1 MAPCQ
6 DHSMDPLIRLQSVA
20 KRYRSAHSFVT
31 VLENFDFAV
40 ERGEFLA
47 VMGPSGAGKTTLL
60 NLIGGLDRPDGGKVM
75 VADTWLDHL
84 DQHALTRWRAGHIGF
99 VFQSHYLM
107 PMLTAAG
114 NVELP
119 LMLSHLPRKARR
131 EKVAAALA
139 RVALVDRAG
148 HWPGQLSGGQQQ
160 RVGIARALIAGAPI
174 LLCDEPTAGLD
185 RVAAD
190 SVLGLLRELSAEDR
204 TVVMVTHDPLA
215 AAFAHRRFELQAP
228 A

>member
-1 MAPCQ
+1 MEPF
-6 DHSMDPLIRLQSVA
+6 IRLQSVA

-40 ERGEFLA
+40 ERGEFLT
-47 VMGPSGAGKTTLL
+47 VMGPSGTGKTTLL

-75 VADTWLDHL
+75 VADTWLDRL
-84 DQHALTRWRAGHIGF
+84 DQHALTRWRAGHVGF

-107 PMLTAAG
+107 PMLTAAD
-114 NVELP
+114 NVALP
-119 LMLSHLPRKARR
+119 LMLTRLSRRARR
-131 EKVAAALA
+131 EKVAATLA
-139 RVALVDRAG
+139 RVGLVDRAS

-160 RVGIARALIAGAPI
+160 RVGIARALVADAPV

-185 RVAAD
+185 RDAAD
-190 SVLGLLRELSAEDR
+190 QVLSLLRDLSAEGR

-215 AAFAHRRFELQAP
+215 AAFAHRRFQLQA